1 MQKSVIFVKK
11 NLIINMWR
19 IKNIVKLEI
28 IVIVTSIEYRG
39 DTPSIYNLKYSVPK
53 KIPTASY
60 NGFTYDY
67 DFIIKDLT
75 EEFKKQFTCFNFLTY
90 YNLLIVQDLWQ
101 ASDKILSIIFL
112 KEFMELNVI
121 TDMIIKKYETC
132 GIKYKYCNCFLEHTS
147 LKII

>member
-90 YNLLIVQDLWQ
+90 CNLLIVQDLWQ

>member
-1 MQKSVIFVKK
+1 
-11 NLIINMWR
+11 MWR

-39 DTPSIYNLKYSVPK
+39 DTPSIYNLEYSVPK
-53 KIPTASY
+53 KIPTATY

-67 DFIIKDLT
+67 GFIIKDLT

-112 KEFMELNVI
+112 KEFIELNVI
-121 TDMIIKKYETC
+121 TDMIIKNMRLVELNISIVTV
-132 GIKYKYCNCFLEHTS
+132 FLNTQI
-147 LKII
+147 LKMI

>member
-39 DTPSIYNLKYSVPK
+39 DTPSICNLKYSVPK

-112 KEFMELNVI
+112 KEFIELNVI
-121 TDMIIKKYETC
+121 TDMIIKNMRLVELNISIVTV
-132 GIKYKYCNCFLEHTS
+132 FLNTQV

>member
-1 MQKSVIFVKK
+1 M
-11 NLIINMWR
+11 
-19 IKNIVKLEI
+19 
-28 IVIVTSIEYRG
+28 
-39 DTPSIYNLKYSVPK
+39 PK

-112 KEFMELNVI
+112 KEFIELNVI
-121 TDMIIKKYETC
+121 TDMIIKNMRLVELNISIVTV
-132 GIKYKYCNCFLEHTS
+132 FLNTQI
-147 LKII
+147 LKMI